1 MEPRRWRWLILL
13 PCVRSSFLYQS
24 SSSCYILQC
33 DFRVIDVDM
42 SAWSFEGLNNDRDD
56 VERDFM
62 NGPQYDDTGDFW
74 EEPDPQWEER

>member
-1 MEPRRWRWLILL
+1 
-13 PCVRSSFLYQS
+13 
-24 SSSCYILQC
+24 
-33 DFRVIDVDM
+33 M

-62 NGPQYDDTGDFW
+62 NGPQYDDTGNFW